1 MFEKKLDI
9 VILGDQGRLS
19 KQTLELCNRWCVCR
33 FVDLSQED
41 SDRINFTS
49 FLCADLILICLEPT
63 SSIASDTR
71 DVCALILE
79 LEKANNMS
87 SVNNIVL
94 RTRIQPGGP
103 IRLGAHMLYEYSL
116 GCVDRFWM
124 LGVHS
129 DSIPHR
135 IKENVEQFLLSAF
148 EAEKLIQK
156 PDLKIVSIKEAE
168 AVWFTRLA
176 LIACEQQFF
185 KETSKYLRACSLD
198 ERSIVHHVI
207 ESFPDNLN
215 VPFFKDDLVDW
226 IEEIENSDSRLL
238 NSLLK

>member
-33 FVDLSQED
+33 FVDVNQD

-63 SSIASDTR
+63 ASIASDTR

-103 IRLGAHMLYEYSL
+103 SRLGAHTLYEYSV
-116 GCVDRFWM
+116 GCADHFWM
-124 LGVHS
+124 LGVHL

-135 IKENVEQFLLSAF
+135 TKENVNQFLLSAF
-148 EAEKLIQK
+148 EAGKLIQK
-156 PDLKIVSIKEAE
+156 PDLKIVNIKEAE
-168 AVWFTRLA
+168 AVWFTRLS

-185 KETSKYLRACSLD
+185 KETSQYLRACSLD
-198 ERSIVHHVI
+198 ERSIIHHVI
-207 ESFPDNLN
+207 ESFPNNLN
-215 VPFFKDDLVDW
+215 VTFFKDDLADW
-226 IEEIENSDSRLL
+226 IEEIENSHTRLL
-238 NSLLK
+238 SSLLK